1 MNKHIYFLAFFLV
14 VFSFIAK
21 SDNFQK
27 PRQVSISG
35 KILNYEKGKTKL
47 DFYVARP
54 GFEKDHVVPFI
65 DSLGQFSAY
74 FETYVPTDVFV
85 DNAGFFIVVHPGDNI
100 QMDFDGKQQ
109 NLSEILKTIKFSG
122 DASKVNQEIAFFQ
135 QKYLL
140 NSIVYD
146 WNAQKKA
153 QKEYDLEKFSLYLDT
168 IKLKARQIYDQFV
181 KDIKPNKETKIWAL
195 TYIEEFYYN
204 ALAFYPSR
212 HLRLNKL
219 SQKEWDVPTSYYSPL
234 LDRIPIT
241 RAMLISGDAMTFFV
255 SMFHFEYASLMTQTD
270 DAYKKY
276 LNAEGGF
283 VAAPGVFDKFVL
295 NGIIKYTPDTLLRQ
309 MVLTEKFAQD
319 FDQSQIS
326 AFENNRDLVDAYIK
340 EPFLKEPLLQL
351 YQQTKR
357 RIDNPQITS
366 DAILKQLNSSSVSQ
380 IMDSVL
386 LNNKGKV
393 IYLDSWAI
401 WCGPCKAEM
410 PKSKELMKQMA
421 GKDVSFVYICIDSD
435 ETAWKACLDEFQLG
449 GQHYLLTS
457 QQSTDFRKIF
467 ELNGVPCYFL
477 FDKQGKL
484 IEKGSDLRPYL
495 VKGKIES
502 LLSKP

>member
-1 MNKHIYFLAFFLV
+1 
-14 VFSFIAK
+14 
-21 SDNFQK
+21 
-27 PRQVSISG
+27 VSISG

-47 DFYVARP
+47 DFYVSKP

-65 DSLGQFSAY
+65 DSLGQFSAN

-85 DNAGFFIVVHPGDNI
+85 NNAGFFIVVHPGDNI

-122 DASKVNQEIAFFQ
+122 DASKVNQEIALFKE
-135 QKYLL
+135 KYLL

-153 QKEYDLEKFSLYLDT
+153 QKEYDLKKYTLYLDT
-168 IKLKARQIYDQFV
+168 LKQKTRQIYDQFV
-181 KDIKPNKETKIWAL
+181 KDINPNKETKIWAL
-195 TYIEEFYYN
+195 TYMEELYYD
-204 ALAFYPSR
+204 ALAFYPSN
-212 HLRLNKL
+212 HQEFNNL
-219 SQKEWDVPTSYYSPL
+219 SSKDWDVPANYYAPM
-234 LDRIPIT
+234 LDRFPIT
-241 RAMLISGDAMTFFV
+241 RAMLISGDALTRFV
-255 SMFHFEYASLMTQTD
+255 NRFHFEYASLMTQTD
-270 DAYKKY
+270 DANKKY
-276 LNAEGGF
+276 LNADGALS
-283 VAAPGVFDKFVL
+283 AAPVVFDKLVL

-357 RIDNPQITS
+357 RIENPQITS
-366 DAILKQLNSSSVSQ
+366 DAILKQLYTSSVSQ

-410 PKSKELMKQMA
+410 PNSKALMKQMA
-421 GKDVSFVYICIDSD
+421 GKDVSFVYMCIDSD

-449 GQHYLLTS
+449 GEHYLLTS

-467 ELNGVPCYFL
+467 ELEGVPCYFL

-484 IEKGSDLRPYL
+484 IDKGSHLRPDQ
-495 VKGKIES
+495 VKGKIEN

>member
-1 MNKHIYFLAFFLV
+1 MNKHIYFLTFFLV
-14 VFSFIAK
+14 LFSFIAK

-35 KILNYEKGKTKL
+35 KILNFERGRTKL
-47 DFYVARP
+47 DFYVSRI
-54 GFEKDHVVPFI
+54 GRNQDHVVPNI
-65 DSLGQFSAY
+65 DSLGRYTAY

-85 DNAGFFIVVHPGDNI
+85 TNAGFYMVVHPGDNI

-122 DASKVNQEIAFFQ
+122 DASQVNQEIALFKE
-135 QKYLL
+135 KYLL
-140 NSIVYD
+140 NSIFYD
-146 WNAQKKA
+146 RNAQNKA
-153 QKEYDLEKFSLYLDT
+153 QKEYDLEKYSLYLDT
-168 IKLKARQIYDQFV
+168 FKLKTRQIYDQFV
-181 KDIKPNKETKIWAL
+181 KDISPNKETKIWAL
-195 TYIEEFYYN
+195 TYIEAFYYD
-204 ALAFYPSR
+204 ALAFYPST
-212 HLRLNKL
+212 HQSLNNL
-219 SQKEWDVPTSYYSPL
+219 SPKDWDVPVSYYAPL
-234 LDRIPIT
+234 LNRFPIS
-241 RAMLISGDAMTFFV
+241 RSMLISGNAINSFV
-255 SMFHFEYASLMTQTD
+255 NRFHFEYASLMTKKD
-270 DAYKKY
+270 DANKKY
-276 LNAEGGF
+276 LNADGALS
-283 VAAPGVFDKFVL
+283 AAPGVFDKFVL

-351 YQQTKR
+351 YQQIKR
-357 RIDNPQITS
+357 RIENPQITS
-366 DAILKQLNSSSVSQ
+366 DAILKQLYSSSVSQ

-410 PKSKELMKQMA
+410 PNSKALMKQMA
-421 GKDVSFVYICIDSD
+421 GKDVSFVYICIDSN
-435 ETAWKACLDEFQLG
+435 ETAWKSCLDEFQLG
-449 GQHYLLTS
+449 GEHYLLSS

-467 ELNGVPCYFL
+467 ELNGVPFYFL

-484 IEKGSDLRPYL
+484 VEKGSHLRPDQ
-495 VKGKIES
+495 VKGKIET
-502 LLSKP
+502 LLN